1 MESTVHVL
9 AAKRQLVGLPQ
20 TGRAGT
26 AVVSGSIFAGEIF
39 WSPRLPQD
47 NRCGRRGSHRT
58 LLVSGQEAFAAGAA
72 FGAQAGAAFDFAG
85 LLVEFANSH
94 FLLDTAALDQLA
106 ETADGFLGRFL
117 VA

>member
-1 MESTVHVL
+1 M
-9 AAKRQLVGLPQ
+9 
-20 TGRAGT
+20 T
-26 AVVSGSIFAGEIF
+26 AVAGA
-39 WSPRLPQD
+39 RLGW
-47 NRCGRRGSHRT
+47 R
-58 LLVSGQEAFAAGAA
+58 LVRGQESFAAGAA

-94 FLLDTAALDQLA
+94 FLLDTAAFDQLA